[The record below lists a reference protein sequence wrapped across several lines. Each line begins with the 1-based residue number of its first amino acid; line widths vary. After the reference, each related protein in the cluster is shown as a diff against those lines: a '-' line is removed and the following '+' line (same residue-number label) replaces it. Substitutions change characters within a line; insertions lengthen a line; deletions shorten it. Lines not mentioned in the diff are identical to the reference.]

1 MQTDLS
7 RSLSVFA
14 DGEPVKGFNRA
25 RLTGS
30 DSIGLYPMPF
40 VLRLWSLSDEAYYSL
55 SAAKEISVVHE
66 ESVLAAGMVT
76 DCCRRAV
83 PEGTVTEIVF
93 SAGICL
99 WEAPVSLSVEAGVS
113 VSETVKRILSA
124 SGTGL
129 SLLSFPGEDPVRF
142 RGQVFCGRV
151 AECVESA
158 LSAAGA
164 RCYLTPAGL
173 CVVPSS
179 SLPVSMELAEEDL
192 LDLPIRAGGGL
203 LLLRTR
209 VTGWLLGKMIKIN
222 WAGQSATGL
231 VRERSVDADNTE
243 GKWQAELLV
252 EMASGLQP
260 G

>member
-25 RLTGS
+25 WLTGS

-55 SAAKEISVVHE
+55 SAAKEISVAHE
-66 ESVLAAGMVT
+66 ESVLAAGTIT

-93 SAGICL
+93 SAVIRL
-99 WEAPVSLSVEAGVS
+99 WEAPVSLTVEAGVP

-142 RGQVFCGRV
+142 RGQAFCGRA
-151 AECVESA
+151 AECVENA
-158 LSAAGA
+158 LSAASA
-164 RCYLTPAGL
+164 RCCLAPAGL
-173 CVVPSS
+173 CVIPSS
-179 SLPVSMELAEEDL
+179 GLPVSMELSEEDL
-192 LDLPIRAGGGL
+192 LDLPVPVGSGL

-209 VTGWLLGKMIKIN
+209 VTGWPLGKMVSVR
-222 WAGQSATGL
+222 WREQSATGL

-243 GKWQAELLV
+243 GKWQAELLMEV
-252 EMASGLQP
+252 KQ
-260 G
+260 